1 MGKSRAR
8 FNEKAR
14 ASSRKATQKPH
25 ARARDGGIGA
35 ASKNA
40 KEKHQKA
47 LIVDSELDSADPNA
61 LVMVPAQ
68 REEPVAPAFEWPAN
82 KMTSKKKKRL
92 EKYIAAKLKKEERV
106 VLMEKLSMS
115 SWSSDLMKS
124 SKTLGRPKETNRE
137 RLRRALGERRAGLPI
152 SDPSVRLFVSER
164 DAGDVDVD
172 DEEAAAMF
180 EEMAKKSAEAVGAKA
195 QAKTKR
201 KKKRGKRGEKEREA
215 QDVEMEEG
223 GSEETDA
230 DVSGD
235 DENGNGNGN
244 RTVVSEQMTVAT
256 PPAPIT
262 VGGALK
268 QPADGMPV
276 PIVVGGALKR
286 MADGAPMPLVKKK
299 RKKKRSTIPAQVRKR
314 HKRGAATSDDSDA
327 ASDSSFDS
335 SDSENDSESEKE
347 EVMEEKQG
355 STALEQVVEAAK
367 HITVRHEPRLD
378 EDDDELKSALL
389 RANRVGDGLV
399 DGERKVSFVGY
410 EEGLLD
416 GVFGL
421 GVAVL
426 RHSQKEARD
435 PASEDAAAGVRRGA
449 GIPIRPAYELTIM
462 EAINNNAV
470 VIICGET
477 GSGKTTQ
484 VPQFLYEAGYSHPDS
499 DNPGLIGITQP
510 RRVAAV
516 SMSKRVAME
525 LGLTEHEVSYQIR
538 YDATVSPKT
547 RVKFMTDGVL
557 LRELAQDFLL
567 TKYSA
572 IVIDEAH
579 ERSLNTDILIGV
591 VSRVLRL
598 RAELSKEDQE
608 KVKPLRVIIMS
619 ATLRVSDFTLNKT
632 LFDKPPPVLKVD
644 ARQYPVS
651 VHFNKRTPDIDHVT
665 EAFKKIRKIH
675 TRLPAGGILVFLTGQ
690 NEISVLCKKLRKKFP
705 PLSPKASARQRA
717 VEKEK
722 EALEEKKEVVTAKN
736 AEVEAE
742 DLELGEGEI
751 DKNVDLE
758 DFDFDEDTED
768 EEGFTD
774 EEEEQEPDA
783 PLHVLPLYS
792 LLPTAAQLR
801 VFDDPPPGTRLC
813 VVATNVAET
822 SLTIPGVKYV
832 VDCGKVKERRY
843 DSTTGVQSFEIGWT
857 SKASA
862 DQRAGRAGR
871 TGPGHCYRLFSSAV
885 FDNEF
890 EQFSTPEI
898 NRMPIEGVVLSMK
911 SMNIDTVTNFPFP
924 TPPEREHMAK
934 AERHF
939 RFDLCPPS
947 TSPLCHITQLLTYL
961 GAIDSDTKRVTE
973 LGRTMAMFPLS
984 PRFSKMLL
992 IGQQHDCLPYVIAI
1006 VSALSVGDPFI
1017 KDYHLDDAR
1026 PGDSDDGGSDNEDV
1040 ARREVKE
1047 IRREEVAEKERR
1059 KLARRMYYKV
1069 QTKHAGLDPTSDILK
1084 LLNVVGAYEFAG
1096 ATEKF
1101 CEDNFLRPKAMDE
1114 IHKLRGQLT
1123 NLITTN
1129 LPGVD
1134 VLVDPR
1140 MCPPTPI
1147 QLRALRQ
1154 ILAAGFIDSVAL
1166 RADLASAGAAGKGRK
1181 FKSTRGVPYRVM
1193 WSDEDAYIHPGSVL
1207 YHDSPPEMV
1216 VYQEVFKASR
1226 VWLKGLTVVESKWL
1240 AKIGKNLCSYGK
1252 PLDHPAPKMNDMKD
1266 RITCYVVPGFG
1277 PKGWPLPPVQVEQ
1290 KRVGTRWVFER
1301 KKIDIAFQL
1310 LLFSEQ
1316 MVFAPMM
1323 MACDRQAT
1331 TNTVIVTRYRRAHL
1345 SFVPLRR
1352 HVLNA
1357 GNRVRER
1364 DIAEV
1369 VLFHGQDGVRV
1380 CCEDAICATKK
1391 DTYAGGK
1398 ASEDEEGCG
1407 IARTVR
1413 LPSPL
1418 QSRAEAVA
1426 LGLGVE
1432 FLPAA
1437 VALVLGICVRA
1448 HDSGRGCGGSTP
1460 NPKAFPL
1467 ADSDLTNT
1475 IMDLVQQ
1482 ASHYK
1487 QLKKGAN
1494 EATKTLNRGIA
1505 EFIVM
1510 TADTEPIEI
1519 LLHIPLLCE
1528 DKNVPY
1534 VFVPSKTALGR
1545 ACGVSRPVIAAS
1557 VTTNEAS
1564 DLKPQILALKIQI
1577 EKLLI

>member
-286 MADGAPMPLVKKK
+286 MADGAPVPLVKKK

-399 DGERKVSFVGY
+399 DGERKPFYVTVKRKPGIQQARMQLPVCA
-410 EEGLLD
+410 EE
-416 GVFGL
+416 
-421 GVAVL
+421 
-426 RHSQKEARD
+426 Q
-435 PASEDAAAGVRRGA
+435 
-449 GIPIRPAYELTIM
+449 TIM

-934 AERHF
+934 AER
-939 RFDLCPPS
+939 
-947 TSPLCHITQLLTYL
+947 LLAYL

-1226 VWLKGLTVVESKWL
+1226 VWLKGE
-1240 AKIGKNLCSYGK
+1240 
-1252 PLDHPAPKMNDMKD
+1252 
-1266 RITCYVVPGFG
+1266 
-1277 PKGWPLPPVQVEQ
+1277 
-1290 KRVGTRWVFER
+1290 
-1301 KKIDIAFQL
+1301 
-1310 LLFSEQ
+1310 
-1316 MVFAPMM
+1316 
-1323 MACDRQAT
+1323 
-1331 TNTVIVTRYRRAHL
+1331 
-1345 SFVPLRR
+1345 
-1352 HVLNA
+1352 
-1357 GNRVRER
+1357 
-1364 DIAEV
+1364 
-1369 VLFHGQDGVRV
+1369 
-1380 CCEDAICATKK
+1380 
-1391 DTYAGGK
+1391 
-1398 ASEDEEGCG
+1398 
-1407 IARTVR
+1407 
-1413 LPSPL
+1413 
-1418 QSRAEAVA
+1418 
-1426 LGLGVE
+1426 
-1432 FLPAA
+1432 
-1437 VALVLGICVRA
+1437 
-1448 HDSGRGCGGSTP
+1448 
-1460 NPKAFPL
+1460 
-1467 ADSDLTNT
+1467 
-1475 IMDLVQQ
+1475 
-1482 ASHYK
+1482 
-1487 QLKKGAN
+1487 
-1494 EATKTLNRGIA
+1494 
-1505 EFIVM
+1505 
-1510 TADTEPIEI
+1510 
-1519 LLHIPLLCE
+1519 
-1528 DKNVPY
+1528 
-1534 VFVPSKTALGR
+1534 
-1545 ACGVSRPVIAAS
+1545 
-1557 VTTNEAS
+1557 
-1564 DLKPQILALKIQI
+1564 
-1577 EKLLI
+1577 